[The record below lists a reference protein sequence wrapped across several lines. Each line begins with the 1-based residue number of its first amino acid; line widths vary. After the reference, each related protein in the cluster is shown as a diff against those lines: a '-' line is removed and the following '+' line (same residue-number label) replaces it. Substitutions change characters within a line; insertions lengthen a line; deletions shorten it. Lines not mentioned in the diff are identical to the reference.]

1 VRIFST
7 RWFARYARKEGIS
20 DDSLREAIER
30 AGRGLV
36 DANLGGH
43 LIKQRVARQGR
54 GRSGGYRVLIAF
66 SAGRRSVFLY
76 GFAKNKRGNIDPVE
90 LADLKFLAERL
101 LNFTAS
107 EMETALRQGELNEVA
122 SDGSEEKK

>member
-76 GFAKNKRGNIDPVE
+76 GFAKNERGNIDPVE

>member
-20 DDSLREAIER
+20 DGSLREAIER

-66 SAGRRSVFLY
+66 RAGQRSAFLY
-76 GFAKNKRGNIDPVE
+76 GFAKNERGNIDQVE
-90 LADLKFLAERL
+90 LADLKVLAERL

-107 EMETALRQGELNEVA
+107 EMETALRQGELKEVA